1 MAAFEFVALD
11 DRGRQQRGV
20 LEADSA
26 RQIRQQL
33 RDRGWAPL
41 SVDPTAGGSRSA
53 SGDGN
58 ASAGVSRRGFRR
70 GLSSLDLAI
79 ITRHLATLIGSG
91 LPIEEAINAAAQQA
105 ARPRVQSMLLEVR
118 ARVLEG
124 HSLAAALGAFPAAF
138 DELYRS
144 TVAAGEH
151 AGHLEEVLENLAD
164 FTERR
169 QESGQNVQMALVYP
183 VILVGVSLLIV
194 AGLLAYVVPE
204 IVGVYSDTGQDLPL
218 LTRVLIA
225 LSGFLVDWGLVL
237 LVGLVIAGLGLRAW
251 LAQPGPRLRFHGLI
265 LRTPFLRTLSRGANA
280 SQFANTLAILVS
292 SGVPLV
298 DAMVIATQVMPNR
311 VLRERV
317 QTATRRVAEGGSLR
331 TALEEVREFP
341 PLMIHMVASG
351 EASGDLDGML
361 ARVAGH
367 LERDLQR
374 TVAVMLELLK
384 PAMLLVMGGLVLLI
398 VLAILLPILNLNQLV
413 V

>member
-1 MAAFEFVALD
+1 MAAYEFVALD
-11 DRGRQQRGV
+11 QRGRQQKGV
-20 LEADSA
+20 LEADSV

-41 SVDPTAGGSRSA
+41 SVDAANGGASSIGSGTPARSL
-53 SGDGN
+53 GL
-58 ASAGVSRRGFRR
+58 RR
-70 GLSSLDLAI
+70 GLSALDLAI

-91 LPIEEAINAAAQQA
+91 LPIEEALLAAAQQA
-105 ARPRVQSMLLEVR
+105 DRARIKTMLMAVR

-124 HSLAAALGAFPAAF
+124 YSLAAALADFPVAF

-144 TVAAGEH
+144 TIAAGEH

-169 QESGQNVQMALVYP
+169 QESGQNVQMALAYP
-183 VILVGVSLLIV
+183 VILIFISLLIV
-194 AGLLAYVVPE
+194 GGLLAYVVPE
-204 IVGVYSDTGQDLPL
+204 IVGVYADTGQDLPL
-218 LTRVLIA
+218 LTRALIA
-225 LSGFLVDWGLVL
+225 LSEFLADWGAL
-237 LVGLVIAGLGLRAW
+237 LLLAIVAAGIGLARWLR
-251 LAQPGPRLRFHGLI
+251 LPGPRRRFHALL
-265 LRTPFLRTLSRGANA
+265 LRTPLVRGFVRGANA
-280 SQFANTLAILVS
+280 SQFANTLAILTS

-298 DAMVIATQVMPNR
+298 DAMGIAGQVVPNV
-311 VLRERV
+311 VLRDRIEA
-317 QTATRRVAEGGSLR
+317 ATRRVAEGSALR
-331 TALEEVREFP
+331 SALDEVGQFP

-351 EASGDLDGML
+351 EASGDLDSML

-374 TVAVMLELLK
+374 TVTVMLELLK
-384 PAMLLVMGGLVLLI
+384 PGMLLVMGGLVLLI